1 VRELRNALQYVYVKC
16 QSGTLAPHHLP
27 KEIQNLEVRRIS
39 RPGPAPKL
47 RQDEVLAALCEA
59 RGNKSK
65 AAEILGVGRSTLYR
79 FLTQQGLER
88 G

>member
-1 VRELRNALQYVYVKC
+1 MPERDAR
-16 QSGTLAPHHLP
+16 PHHLP
-27 KEIQNLEVRRIS
+27 KEIQNFEVRRMS

-47 RQDEVLAALCEA
+47 KQDEVLAALCEA
-59 RGNKSK
+59 GGNKSR
-65 AAEILGVGRSTLYR
+65 AAEMLGVGRSTLYR